1 MLSFSQAVHAASIA
15 FRQTAQPIACNKL
28 YPLGGEMLR
37 NIGPI
42 ELLIILVIVIL
53 IFGVGRVSEIGAALG
68 KSIREFRREIRKS
81 EEEPETKEKDTQGEK
96 DTQEE
101 E

>member
-1 MLSFSQAVHAASIA
+1 
-15 FRQTAQPIACNKL
+15 
-28 YPLGGEMLR
+28 MLR